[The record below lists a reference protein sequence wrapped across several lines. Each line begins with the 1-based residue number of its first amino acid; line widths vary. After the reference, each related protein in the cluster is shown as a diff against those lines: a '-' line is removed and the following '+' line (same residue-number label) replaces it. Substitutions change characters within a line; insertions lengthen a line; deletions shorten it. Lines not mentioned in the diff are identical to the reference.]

1 MRGRK
6 FVLHTAVNGEP
17 YFTLVA
23 SNGRVLTTSETY
35 SNNHEMMDTVN
46 SLLGKRLPVKILDDR
61 NKK

>member
-23 SNGRVLTTSETY
+23 SNGQILLTSETY
-35 SNNHEMMDTVN
+35 SSNQQMQDTLN
-46 SLLGKRLPVKILDDR
+46 TLLGKKLPVKIVDER
-61 NKK
+61 K